1 MHKEHHVLEKCGQF
15 CLQIKHKKVRY
26 NDLDMDAYLTLLYN
40 SVFCYLA
47 YAVKNTVDCEADSHV
62 AITLWI
68 LCDFFLLNCL
78 PKMKRVSLEYDYRS
92 QSNKL

>member
-40 SVFCYLA
+40 SVSCYLA
-47 YAVKNTVDCEADSHV
+47 CSEKYIVDCEADSHV

-68 LCDFFLLNCL
+68 LCDILCRKLFTQNEKSVYRIWL
-78 PKMKRVSLEYDYRS
+78 P
-92 QSNKL
+92 